1 MSKIRVDV
9 SQPEHTAAG
18 LLLCKMYYGT
28 VLDDL
33 LAKHEFS
40 GFPHNGGEHTLRLH
54 LSAEDFDAFLGTIAE
69 RYPHHP
75 GLVSFIQ
82 SSISNAIKNHPQNI
96 TLAAMKNRW
105 MHTFETAP
113 VSGATAIKQ

>member
-1 MSKIRVDV
+1 MSRIRVDV

-18 LLLCKMYYGT
+18 LLLCKMHYGT

-54 LSAEDFDAFLGTIAE
+54 LSPEDFNAFLGAVAD
-69 RYPHHP
+69 RYPDHP
-75 GLVSFIQ
+75 GLASFIQ
-82 SSISNAIKNHPQNI
+82 SAISNAVKDNPNDLS
-96 TLAAMKNRW
+96 LAAMKNRW
-105 MHTFETAP
+105 
-113 VSGATAIKQ
+113 SGKGVFLT